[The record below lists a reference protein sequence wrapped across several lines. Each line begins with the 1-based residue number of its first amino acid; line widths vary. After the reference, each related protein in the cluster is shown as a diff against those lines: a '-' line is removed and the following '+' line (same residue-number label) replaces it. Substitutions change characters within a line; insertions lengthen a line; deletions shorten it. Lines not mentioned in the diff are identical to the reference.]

1 VFFQPLPTHPTAFLE
16 LFYATIRLSVKRRT
30 DMYCT
35 NCGTP
40 NKDDEEFCIH
50 CGESLAEPKIK
61 KKPFWERMLKKVGP
75 LRALFDF
82 SFNALFTPK
91 IVKFLYMLSL
101 LYAGL
106 LTILCIIVGFNVS
119 KGFGIFMI
127 IIGAPLVLLL
137 NVFYSRVLLEM
148 VQMTLRMTHHTA
160 ELIKK
165 VDSKDGIQ
173 WNT

>member
-1 VFFQPLPTHPTAFLE
+1 MF
-16 LFYATIRLSVKRRT
+16 
-30 DMYCT
+30 CT

-40 NKDDEEFCIH
+40 NKEDAEFCIH
-50 CGESLAEPKIK
+50 CGESLAEPKVQ
-61 KKPFWERMLKKVGP
+61 KKPLRERMLKKAG
-75 LRALFDF
+75 LLLALFDF
-82 SFNALFTPK
+82 SFNKLVTPR
-91 IVKFLYMLSL
+91 IVKFLYILSL

-119 KGFGIFMI
+119 KGFGIFVL
-127 IIGAPLVLLL
+127 IIGAPLILLI
-137 NVFYSRVLLEM
+137 NVFYSRVLLET

-165 VDSKDGIQ
+165 VDLKDGIQ